1 MLRRVDLS
9 QIEKPLHLEAA
20 NSNLEVT
27 GEQSDQAYVEY
38 EVEGEGSQDS
48 DGEGLLDVT
57 YGDTVSIKVKP
68 ELEFGERKT
77 VYLRLPENEERHLH
91 VKAGNGRVRLQ
102 NLRGF
107 LEASVSN
114 GRVQMKNLDAS
125 ISASCANGS
134 IQGEKLKA
142 HIDLSTSNGRVTI
155 KESTIRG
162 GSIKSG
168 NGRISLQFAPAGVPA
183 AGVPAAGV
191 PAAGAASGAS
201 APGEARSDS
210 TGTLSLFSG
219 NGRVRVALA
228 DEGGYRIRVQTK
240 GRLYNHLENY
250 SIQTDQDSTVL
261 VKGSG
266 DFSILVQNYRGGVSL
281 VKFEDFDKMFDEG
294 PWFEGWEGC
303 DEPDEFFRNIFSQ
316 VDPEKWGQD
325 IAREFE
331 QEIPRFVDKMA
342 RFGQRFGKMGEEIS
356 RQFHESQSKNDDEVT
371 MILEMLKSGKI
382 TAEEA
387 ERLINAIKERR
398 S

>member
-1 MLRRVDLS
+1 
-9 QIEKPLHLEAA
+9 LEAA
-20 NSNLEVT
+20 NSNLEVV
-27 GEQSDQAYVEY
+27 GEQIDQAYIEY
-38 EVEGEGSQDS
+38 EVEDESSQDG
-48 DGEGLLDVT
+48 DAEDLLDVT

-68 ELEFGERKT
+68 ELESGARKT
-77 VYLRLPENEERHLH
+77 VYLRLPEEEERHLN
-91 VKAGNGRVRLQ
+91 VKTGNGRIRLQ
-102 NLRGF
+102 SLRGF

-114 GRVQMKNLDAS
+114 GRVQMKNLDGS

-142 HIDLSTSNGRVTI
+142 HLDLSTSNGRVTI
-155 KESTIRG
+155 KESTIGG

-168 NGRISLQFAPAGVPA
+168 NGRISLQFTPGA
-183 AGVPAAGV
+183 A
-191 PAAGAASGAS
+191 AAGAS
-201 APGEARSDS
+201 AFGEARSDG

-219 NGRVRVALA
+219 NGRVRLALA
-228 DEGGYRIRVQTK
+228 NEGAYRIRVQTK

-250 SIQTDQDSTVL
+250 SIQTDQDATVL

-266 DFSILVQNYRGGVSL
+266 DFSVLIQNYRGGVSL

-294 PWFEGWEGC
+294 PWFEGREGC
-303 DEPDEFFRNIFSQ
+303 DRPDEFFRNVFSH

-331 QEIPRFVDKMA
+331 HEIPRFVDKMA
-342 RFGQRFGKMGEEIS
+342 RFGRRFGKMGEEIS
-356 RQFHESQSKNDDEVT
+356 RQFHESQSKSDEEVT
-371 MILEMLKSGKI
+371 LILEMLKEGKI

-387 ERLINAIKERR
+387 ERLINAVKERG